1 MIDKEKP
8 DILAGTEM
16 WLTPDVMNSEIIPP
30 ELGYS
35 IYRKDRPDGY
45 GGVLLAV
52 SNKLSSV
59 DLPSLTDSQHGL
71 RDHMGKTNNFWLPVV
86 HSSIL

>member
-8 DILAGTEM
+8 DILAGTET

-45 GGVLLAV
+45 GGLLLTV

-59 DLPSLTDSQHGL
+59 DLPSLSTDCEIIWAKLIISDP
-71 RDHMGKTNNFWLPVV
+71 RCT
-86 HSSIL
+86 